1 MHKNTDDISLNNNFN
16 DDILNTGKKGQKKKN
31 KRKVSISPLTIVLL
45 VQQSFLLLLIFFFL
59 LLTTHAPNI
68 QLHSLNQR
76 ILMLQK
82 LLRKK
87 IYLTLYVDSLKAVHR
102 HFLYLRSC
110 ILITLY
116 TLTGREIMFLL
127 TLTLPLQKLI
137 TAHPDSHAMVMVL

>member
-1 MHKNTDDISLNNNFN
+1 MHKNTDDISLSNHLN
-16 DDILNTGKKGQKKKN
+16 DDILNTEKKRQKKKN
-31 KRKVSISPLTIVLL
+31 KRKVSISPV
-45 VQQSFLLLLIFFFL
+45 FFFL
-59 LLTTHAPNI
+59 LLTTHAPNT

-82 LLRKK
+82 LLRKR
-87 IYLTLYVDSLKAVHR
+87 IYLTPYVNSLRAVHR

-116 TLTGREIMFLL
+116 ILTGREIMFLL

-137 TAHPDSHAMVMVL
+137 TAHPDSHAMIMVL